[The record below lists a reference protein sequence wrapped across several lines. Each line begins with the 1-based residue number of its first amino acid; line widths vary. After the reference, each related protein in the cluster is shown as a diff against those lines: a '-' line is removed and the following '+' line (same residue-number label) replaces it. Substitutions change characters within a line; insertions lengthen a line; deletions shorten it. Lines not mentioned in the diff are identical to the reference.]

1 MGYVGMAE
9 AKDKGKS
16 QPLRVLIVD
25 DDEQVLSTGAEML
38 RVLGHEPIEA
48 LGSQEALRLIDD
60 HPEAELL
67 FTDIVMPAIDGITL
81 ADMLTVQR
89 PEMKVLY
96 TTGYMDHAKT
106 LPGILHGR
114 IMRKPYRLNEL
125 RNELEYLFP
134 KRGARED

>member
-1 MGYVGMAE
+1 MVDGQNE
-9 AKDKGKS
+9 AIAR
-16 QPLRVLIVD
+16 PLRVLIVD

-38 RVLGHEPIEA
+38 RVLGHDPIEA
-48 LGSQEALRLIDD
+48 LGSQEALRLIHD
-60 HPEAELL
+60 HPDAELL
-67 FTDIVMPAIDGITL
+67 FTDIVMPSIDGIKL

-106 LPGILHGR
+106 LPSILHGR
-114 IMRKPYRLNEL
+114 IMRKPYRLTEL

-134 KRGARED
+134 KRGAVTD

>member
-1 MGYVGMAE
+1 MGTVEMAE
-9 AKDKGKS
+9 AKEDMTS
-16 QPLRVLIVD
+16 RRLRVLIVD

-48 LGSQEALRLIDD
+48 LGSQEALRLIHD

-67 FTDIVMPAIDGITL
+67 FTDIVMPSIDGIKL

-114 IMRKPYRLNEL
+114 IMRKPYRLTEL

-134 KRGARED
+134 NRGEIGN

>member
-1 MGYVGMAE
+1 MGDGEKTKA
-9 AKDKGKS
+9 
-16 QPLRVLIVD
+16 QPLHVLIVD
-25 DDEQVLSTGAEML
+25 DDEQVLTTGAEML
-38 RVLGHEPIEA
+38 RILGHDPVEA

-60 HPEAELL
+60 HPETELL
-67 FTDIVMPAIDGITL
+67 FTDIVMPAIDGIKL

-96 TTGYMDHAKT
+96 ATGYMDHAKT

-114 IMRKPYRLNEL
+114 IMRKPYRLNDL

-134 KRGARED
+134 KRGEI

>member
-1 MGYVGMAE
+1 MGWPQMVEVEERRKA
-9 AKDKGKS
+9 
-16 QPLRVLIVD
+16 QPLHVLIVD

-38 RVLGHEPIEA
+38 RMLGHEPVEA
-48 LGSQEALRLIDD
+48 LGGQEALRLIED
-60 HPEAELL
+60 HPETELL
-67 FTDIVMPAIDGITL
+67 VTDIVMPAIDGIKL
-81 ADMLTVQR
+81 ADMLTVRR

-96 TTGYMDHAKT
+96 ATGYMDHAKT

-134 KRGARED
+134 RRGALSD